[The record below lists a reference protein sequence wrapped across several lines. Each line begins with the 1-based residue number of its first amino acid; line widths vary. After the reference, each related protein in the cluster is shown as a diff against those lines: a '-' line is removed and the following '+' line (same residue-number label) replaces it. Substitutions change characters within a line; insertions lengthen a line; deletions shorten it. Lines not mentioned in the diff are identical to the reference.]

1 MSDTDT
7 DISTAKPDF
16 STDDG
21 DDLDLEQLND
31 EYDRMLAML
40 DVGADQCI
48 YKIAGNGRITDPA
61 KEQARSKWVNSL
73 TKIVRERRQVVE
85 SRELVNLASEI
96 EEIKES
102 RESGEIKW

>member
-1 MSDTDT
+1 MTDT
-7 DISTAKPDF
+7 DISTTTDTDLN
-16 STDDG
+16 TDDG
-21 DDLDLEQLND
+21 DLDLDALND
-31 EYDRMLAML
+31 EYDEMLALL
-40 DVGADQCI
+40 DIGAEQCV

-102 RESGEIKW
+102 KETGEIKW